1 MARVV
6 ALCFA
11 FLGALVAWGGVARAG
26 TLVLEG
32 EVREIPVGPHLE
44 LAYDATGSATVSAIA
59 TDRLPWAPN
68 AKEVPTFGYRGG
80 TEWARVRIDDRRGPG
95 APPLYLDHAS
105 TQTDFL
111 ALYDLRDGDPP
122 PARLG
127 GDQVPL
133 ASWEI
138 PGRSASFRIAPGS
151 TTLLVALSGVSS
163 KQLALHL
170 RAESL
175 HHARRATEE
184 RSLGLFFGVLLA
196 MTAYNLVVAVVT
208 RSRPY
213 AFYVAYLGSFLV
225 FYLGYAGYLTLLEL
239 PDVRVINWLS
249 PYAVLFS
256 VGSAVLFTVAL
267 LGIERGSF
275 SYRLLMWPLR
285 TIAALALVLPLGG
298 YVALTR
304 VGSAFLLTIVP
315 SLIVVGVLAARGGSR
330 PARYYLLAWGAFLG
344 GTLLMVGRQLGFLPV
359 NAFTLHAQPI
369 GSSLEVILLSFA
381 LSDRIR
387 SLQEK
392 ALATARAFRRFV
404 PDDFLALL
412 GQPNFEA
419 LTAGVGMKRDLTVLF
434 MDIRD
439 FTKRSE
445 RLGPEATFR
454 FVNACL
460 ARFEPVVRAEGG
472 FVDKFIGDA
481 IMAIFPD
488 DPSAALRAA
497 EGLHR
502 VAAELEASGVSPGIP
517 LAIGVGVHR
526 GPVMLGSVGH
536 DERLEVTAIGDA
548 VNVAAR
554 LESLTK
560 TFGVGALV
568 SEDAV
573 AARGPGL
580 RRVGAV
586 RVKGRSEPIDLFEVL
601 ACCGTAE
608 ERAAKEATAETFQL
622 ALAAFV
628 RGEMDEAR
636 DRFQEVV
643 GQSPGDVV
651 AMRYAKRAASYAER
665 GLPSNFEG
673 DFGAL

>member
-1 MARVV
+1 MARRFA
-6 ALCFA
+6 ALCLA
-11 FLGALVAWGGVARAG
+11 LALALVAWSGPARAEAL
-26 TLVLEG
+26 TLEG
-32 EVREIPVGPHLE
+32 EVHEIAVGPHLE
-44 LAYDATGSATVSAIA
+44 LAYDPAGRASVAEVAGGS
-59 TDRLPWAPN
+59 LPWAAN
-68 AKEVPTFGYRGG
+68 TKEVPTFGYRRC
-80 TEWARVRIDDRRGPG
+80 TEWARLRIDDRRGPH
-95 APPLYLDHAS
+95 APPLYLDHGS
-105 TQTDFL
+105 TQTDVP

-151 TTLLVALSGVSS
+151 TTLLVALSGDSS
-163 KQLALHL
+163 KQLGLHL
-170 RAESL
+170 RSESL
-175 HHARRATEE
+175 HHERRAQDE

-196 MTAYNLVVAVVT
+196 MTAYNLIVAIVT

-213 AFYVAYLGSFLV
+213 AFYVAYLAWFLI
-225 FYLGYAGYLTLLEL
+225 FYLGYSGSLTLLEP
-239 PDVRVINWLS
+239 PDVRIINWLS
-249 PYAVLFS
+249 PYAVLLS

-267 LGIERGSF
+267 LGLERGTF
-275 SYRLLMWPLR
+275 SHRLLMWPIR
-285 TIAALALVLPLGG
+285 TITALAVVLPLGG
-298 YVALTR
+298 YGALTR
-304 VGSAFLLTIVP
+304 VGSAFLLLILP
-315 SLIVVGVLAARGGSR
+315 SLVVVGVIAARAGSR
-330 PARYYLLAWGAFLG
+330 PAHYYLLAWGAFLG
-344 GTLLMVGRQLGFLPV
+344 GTFLTVGRQVGFLPV
-359 NAFTLHAQPI
+359 NALTLGAQPI

-387 SLQEK
+387 ALQEK

-404 PDDFLALL
+404 PDDFLRLL
-412 GQPNFEA
+412 GQPHFEA
-419 LTAGVGMKRDLTVLF
+419 LTAGVGLKRDLTVLF

-445 RLGPEATFR
+445 TLGPEATFR

-460 ARFEPVVRAEGG
+460 ARFEPVIRAEGG

-481 IMAIFPD
+481 IMAIFPGE
-488 DPSAALRAA
+488 PAAALRAA

-502 VAAELEASGVSPGIP
+502 VAAELEASGVSAGIP

-560 TFGVGALV
+560 PFGVGALV

-573 AARGPGL
+573 TTRGPGL

-601 ACCGTAE
+601 ACCATAE
-608 ERAAKEATAETFQL
+608 ERQGKEATSETFQSRSPPSC
-622 ALAAFV
+622 AA
-628 RGEMDEAR
+628 
-636 DRFQEVV
+636 
-643 GQSPGDVV
+643 
-651 AMRYAKRAASYAER
+651 K
-665 GLPSNFEG
+665 
-673 DFGAL
+673 